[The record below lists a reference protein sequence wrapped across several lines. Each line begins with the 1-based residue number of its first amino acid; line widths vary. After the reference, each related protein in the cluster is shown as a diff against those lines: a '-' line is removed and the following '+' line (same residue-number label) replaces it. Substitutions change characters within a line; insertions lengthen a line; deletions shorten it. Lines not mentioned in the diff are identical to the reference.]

1 MTWKPLPAPR
11 SESEPRP
18 VLASLGRVADRLGLG
33 SPVALGAVFSRW
45 EEIVGPDVAAHARPR
60 TLRDGVLTIVVDQPT
75 WAASLRLLA
84 GDLVSR
90 VAQESGE
97 PVTQLV
103 VRVSGER
110 PPRRS

>member
-1 MTWKPLPAPR
+1 MTWEPLVPPPGDR
-11 SESEPRP
+11 EPRP

-33 SPVALGAVFSRW
+33 SPTALGAVFSRW
-45 EEIVGPDVAAHARPR
+45 EEIVGSDVATHATPR

-84 GDLVSR
+84 GDLLAR
-90 VAQESGE
+90 VAEESGE
-97 PVTQLV
+97 PVAELV

-110 PPRRS
+110 PRRGG

>member
-1 MTWKPLPAPR
+1 MTWKPLVPPR
-11 SESEPRP
+11 HEREPRP

-33 SPVALGAVFSRW
+33 SPTALGAVFTRW
-45 EEIVGPDVAAHARPR
+45 EEIVGPDVAAHARPS
-60 TLRDGVLTIVVDQPT
+60 TLRGGVLTIVVDQPT

-84 GDLVSR
+84 ADLLAR

-97 PVTQLV
+97 PVGELV

-110 PPRRS
+110 PPRQR